1 MTKRR
6 IMKSRAGAPGSL
18 DTSKSPA
25 ERDRLRALEAGDD
38 YAEEERSENEYF
50 QSGTFGFPNLEAC
63 CDGKL
68 NPEMLKRF
76 QLAMRE
82 YEVFMG
88 GMRRLFATAKSA
100 TEN

>member
-1 MTKRR
+1 MAKHNQT
-6 IMKSRAGAPGSL
+6 SRSGAPGSL

-25 ERDRLRALEAGDD
+25 ERDRLRAEEHEQHLEEMADKVQRRG
-38 YAEEERSENEYF
+38 A
-50 QSGTFGFPNLEAC
+50 FGFPNLEEC

-88 GMRRLFATAKSA
+88 GMARLFAK
-100 TEN
+100 